1 VVDQGLEPWYNIAA
15 LQGTQAMNNRLTP
28 PRRILDFF
36 LVFVCLIVL
45 FPCLY
50 FPYAASRPDL
60 GFTLPDANWKA
71 VVNQPCKYRPEQCL
85 ETGDQV
91 LRIADYDHQRFLRTR
106 RISLSSLFD
115 SHGEARV
122 ELIRNG
128 QRLVRTIKIVGG
140 RLQLTVLVFVVL
152 YPLIFWLMGTIAA
165 IFLRPRDERWLI
177 LILFSYL
184 TALWIAAGQG
194 NRAAGSVI
202 VFHALVWFFLPVAVH
217 LHTVLPVTLFRG
229 RFRTALLAIL
239 YGTALVLAVLDY
251 QLRVPFTLTVSFAIA
266 GVLLSILLLLL
277 RLVLPVDPAARVA
290 VRIMVYGLLLG
301 LGPFLFF
308 HGVFRLFF
316 YHMLIEGRNLAWFE
330 NFMEGISLISM
341 PILPMAYIYAIYKHH
356 FEALEFRANRLLGI
370 YSFSAILI
378 AIYTLTFFVLS
389 GRWKT
394 VPGDFL
400 ATALF
405 VTLVFVA
412 MTPLLRDHFQRF
424 VDRHVFGI
432 KHTAQDVIGIV
443 SSRIPSAFDREVLA
457 RVVANEILP
466 TLLIR
471 QSALYLFGEGRKETL
486 YEQALPFGE
495 SEPTEAELLAFLDSC
510 GRYLRPLEGDRSP
523 RAWVRLVIPL
533 IVQAQPIGVW
543 LIGRRDPDDFFP
555 ASDIELLK
563 TVANQIAP
571 MAENVRL
578 YEKAQQEIAQ
588 RKAAEEE
595 IRRSED
601 RFRTLFEATLEGI
614 AVVRNG
620 VILEVNSA
628 LLAIFGFQ
636 PEEIIGR
643 PLAELVADEVDLE
656 GVPRESLGF
665 KSDRSSVNIEV
676 AGKRYVFQGEEVSV
690 VAIRDIAQRK
700 RDEAENKMLQRQLL
714 HSQKMEAIGRLS
726 AGVAHDFNNCL
737 LAIFGYSDL
746 LVERYG
752 DDAFLAR
759 NLTGIKEAG
768 QRAAALTKQLLA
780 FARRQP
786 METRV
791 MSLNLVISELEK
803 MLQRLLGEDIQLVTQ
818 LQPELAKVKIDPGQM
833 EQVIV
838 NLAVNARHAMPVG
851 GRLTLRTLSL
861 DVRDGGPA
869 PHANV
874 PPGSYVLLTVTDTG
888 TGMDPVTQARVFE
901 PFFSTKGE
909 GTGLGLSTA
918 YGIVRQSG
926 GHIFVNSAPGEGAC
940 FSLYLPVTRETEVV
954 RGGALAGLS
963 DRGSETIL
971 LVEDEDEVRTVL
983 NQILVS
989 KGYRVLQASS
999 GEEALILSRLHR
1011 GAVHLLLT
1019 DVTMPEMKGPELA
1032 QRLRAE
1038 RPQTRVVFMSG
1049 YNDEQLSDGGLASP
1063 VCLQKPFSPQVLGEA
1078 LRAVLDASAEL
1089 RAAG

>member
-1 VVDQGLEPWYNIAA
+1 
-15 LQGTQAMNNRLTP
+15 M
-28 PRRILDFF
+28 
-36 LVFVCLIVL
+36 
-45 FPCLY
+45 
-50 FPYAASRPDL
+50 S
-60 GFTLPDANWKA
+60 
-71 VVNQPCKYRPEQCL
+71 
-85 ETGDQV
+85 
-91 LRIADYDHQRFLRTR
+91 
-106 RISLSSLFD
+106 
-115 SHGEARV
+115 
-122 ELIRNG
+122 
-128 QRLVRTIKIVGG
+128 
-140 RLQLTVLVFVVL
+140 
-152 YPLIFWLMGTIAA
+152 
-165 IFLRPRDERWLI
+165 
-177 LILFSYL
+177 
-184 TALWIAAGQG
+184 
-194 NRAAGSVI
+194 
-202 VFHALVWFFLPVAVH
+202 
-217 LHTVLPVTLFRG
+217 
-229 RFRTALLAIL
+229 
-239 YGTALVLAVLDY
+239 
-251 QLRVPFTLTVSFAIA
+251 
-266 GVLLSILLLLL
+266 
-277 RLVLPVDPAARVA
+277 
-290 VRIMVYGLLLG
+290 
-301 LGPFLFF
+301 
-308 HGVFRLFF
+308 
-316 YHMLIEGRNLAWFE
+316 
-330 NFMEGISLISM
+330 
-341 PILPMAYIYAIYKHH
+341 YIYAIYKHH
-356 FEALEFRANRLLGI
+356 LEALEFRANRLLGI
-370 YSFSAILI
+370 YSFSALLF
-378 AIYTLTFFVLS
+378 ATYTMTFFFLS

-400 ATALF
+400 ATALV

-412 MTPLLRDHFQRF
+412 ATPLLRDRFQGF

-432 KHTAQDVIGIV
+432 KHKAEEVIGLV

-471 QSALYLFGEGRKETL
+471 QSALYLLEEGRKETL
-486 YEQALPFGE
+486 YEQAVPLGE
-495 SEPTEAELLAFLDSC
+495 PEPTVEELLGLLENG
-510 GRYLRPLEGDRSP
+510 GRYLGLREGARSP

-533 IVQAQPIGVW
+533 VVQAQPIGVW
-543 LIGRRDPDDFFP
+543 LIGRRDPDDYFP
-555 ASDIELLK
+555 ASDIELLS
-563 TVANQIAP
+563 TVGNQIAP

-588 RKAAEEE
+588 RKAAEDE
-595 IRRSED
+595 IRRSEE

-614 AVVRNG
+614 AIVRNG
-620 VILEVNSA
+620 VILEVNNA

-636 PEEIIGR
+636 PEEILGR
-643 PLAELVADEVDLE
+643 PLADLVAGEVDLA
-656 GVPRESLGF
+656 GVPRESRGF
-665 KSDRSSVNIEV
+665 KSDRSPVDIEV
-676 AGKRYVFQGEEVSV
+676 AGKRYLFQGEEVSV

-746 LVERYG
+746 LLERYG

-791 MSLNLVISELEK
+791 MSLNPVISELEK

-818 LQPELAKVKIDPGQM
+818 LHPELGKVKIDPGQM

-838 NLAVNARHAMPVG
+838 NLAVNARQAMPAG

-861 DVRDGGPA
+861 EVRDGGPA

-874 PPGSYVLLTVTDTG
+874 PPGSYVLMTVTDTG
-888 TGMDPVTQARVFE
+888 SGMDAVTQARVFE

-926 GHIFVNSAPGEGAC
+926 GGAC
-940 FSLYLPVTRETEVV
+940 FSLYLPVTREAEVV
-954 RGGALAGLS
+954 RGGPVAGSS

-1032 QRLRAE
+1032 QRLRTE

-1049 YNDEQLSDGGLASP
+1049 YNDEQLSDGGPSSP

-1078 LRAVLDASAEL
+1078 LRAALDAAAEL

>member
-1 VVDQGLEPWYNIAA
+1 MIK
-15 LQGTQAMNNRLTP
+15 RLTL
-28 PRRILDFF
+28 PRKTLDLF
-36 LVFVCLIVL
+36 LVLLCLVFL

-50 FPYAASRPDL
+50 FPYVSSRPEL
-60 GFTLPDANWKA
+60 GFDLTPDWK
-71 VVNQPCKYRPEQCL
+71 VVLISPCKYSPDHCL
-85 ETGDQV
+85 KPGDRV
-91 LRIADYDHQRFLRTR
+91 LRIEDYDLQRFLRAR
-106 RISLSSLFD
+106 RVSIPDLFGSD
-115 SHGEARV
+115 GEARV
-122 ELIRNG
+122 ELLRDG
-128 QRLVRTIKIVGG
+128 EHLVRNIKLDGG
-140 RLQLTVLVFVVL
+140 YLQFKYIIFIVL
-152 YPLIFWLMGTIAA
+152 YPLIFWLMGTIAV

-177 LILFSYL
+177 FVAFSYL
-184 TALWIAAGQG
+184 TALWIVTGMG
-194 NRAAGSVI
+194 MRAAGSAVI
-202 VFHALVWFFLPVAVH
+202 FHAVIWFFLPLAVH
-217 LHTVLPVTLFRG
+217 LHTVLPDRLFRG
-229 RFRTALLAIL
+229 PARWILLGLL
-239 YGTALVLAVLDY
+239 YGAALVLSVLDL
-251 QLRVPFTLTVSFAIA
+251 QLRVPVIVSVWFTIA
-266 GVLLSILLLLL
+266 GVVASILLLFL
-277 RLVLPVDPAARVA
+277 RLFLPVDPAARVA
-290 VRIMVYGLLLG
+290 VRTMLYGVTLG
-301 LGPFLFF
+301 LGPFLLFNAVLLP
-308 HGVFRLFF
+308 VFQSMLVNGSNLLWF
-316 YHMLIEGRNLAWFE
+316 YPYMQV
-330 NFMEGISLISM
+330 ISLLCM
-341 PILPMAYIYAIYKHH
+341 PILPMSYIYAIYKHH
-356 FEALEFRANRLLGI
+356 LGALEFRANRLLGV
-370 YSFSAILI
+370 YSFSALLF
-378 AIYTLTFFVLS
+378 AAFTMTFFVLS
-389 GRWKT
+389 GRWNT

-400 ATALF
+400 ATTL
-405 VTLVFVA
+405 VLTLVFVA
-412 MTPLLRDHFQRF
+412 ATPLLRDRFQGF

-457 RVVANEILP
+457 RVIANEILP

-471 QSALYLFGEGRKETL
+471 QSALYLFEEGRKETL
-486 YEQALPFGE
+486 YEQAVPAGD
-495 SEPTEAELLAFLDSC
+495 SEPGVEELYALLQRG
-510 GRYLRPLEGDRSP
+510 GRYLLPRAGDQSP
-523 RAWVRLVIPL
+523 RSWVRLVIPL
-533 IVQAQPIGVW
+533 VVQAQPIGVW
-543 LIGRRDPDDFFP
+543 LIGRRDPDDYFP
-555 ASDIELLK
+555 ASDVELLS

-595 IRRSED
+595 IRRSEE

-614 AVVRNG
+614 AIVRNG
-620 VILEVNSA
+620 VILEVNNA
-628 LLAIFGFQ
+628 LLVIFGFQ
-636 PEEIIGR
+636 PEEILGR
-643 PLAELVADEVDLE
+643 PLADLVAGEVDLE
-656 GVPRESLGF
+656 GVPREGLGF

-676 AGKRYVFQGEEVSV
+676 AGKRYLFQGEEVSV

-746 LVERYG
+746 LLERYG

-803 MLQRLLGEDIQLVTQ
+803 MLQRLLGEDVQLVTQ
-818 LQPELAKVKIDPGQM
+818 LYPELGKVKIDPGQI

-838 NLAVNARHAMPVG
+838 NLAVNARHAMPAG

-888 TGMDPVTQARVFE
+888 SGMDAVTQARVFE

-954 RGGALAGLS
+954 RGGAVAGSS

-983 NQILVS
+983 NQILIS

-1011 GAVHLLLT
+1011 GVVHVLLT

-1038 RPQTRVVFMSG
+1038 RPQTRVLFMSG
-1049 YNDEQLSDGGLASP
+1049 YNDEQLSDGGPASP

-1078 LRAVLDASAEL
+1078 LRAALDV
-1089 RAAG
+1089 AADLPLAG

>member
-1 VVDQGLEPWYNIAA
+1 
-15 LQGTQAMNNRLTP
+15 MSNRLSP
-28 PRRILDFF
+28 PRRTLDVVLIL
-36 LVFVCLIVL
+36 VCLAVL

-50 FPYAASRPDL
+50 FPYAAFWPDL
-60 GFTLPDANWKA
+60 GFDLAESDWKV
-71 VVNQPCKYRPEQCL
+71 VVNAPCKYPPEHCL
-85 ETGDQV
+85 KMGDQV
-91 LRIADYDHQRFLRTR
+91 LRIADFDHARFSRSR
-106 RISLSSLFD
+106 RVSMASLFGRN
-115 SHGEARV
+115 GEARV
-122 ELIRNG
+122 ELIRDG
-128 QRLVRTIKIVGG
+128 KHLVRNIKLDGG
-140 RLQLTVLVFVVL
+140 HLQTKFLVFAL
-152 YPLIFWLMGTIAA
+152 SYPVIFWLMGTIAV
-165 IFLRPRDERWLI
+165 IFLRPRDERWLVFV
-177 LILFSYL
+177 LFGYL
-184 TALWIAAGQG
+184 TALWIGSGMAT
-194 NRAAGSVI
+194 RAAGSAV
-202 VFHALVWFFLPVAVH
+202 VFHAVIWFFLPLAFH
-217 LHTVLPVTLFRG
+217 LHTVLPN
-229 RFRTALLAIL
+229 RFFQGVVRLVLLAIL
-239 YGTALVLAVLDY
+239 YVSALVLAVLDF
-251 QLRVPFTLTVSFAIA
+251 QLRVPPRLPLWFTVA
-266 GVLLSILLLLL
+266 GVGLSIFLLFL
-277 RLVLPVDPAARVA
+277 RLALPGDPAVRVA
-290 VRIMVYGLLLG
+290 ARIMLYGVTLG
-301 LGPFLFF
+301 LGPFLVLN
-308 HGVFRLFF
+308 GVFNPIFQRL
-316 YHMLIEGRNLAWFE
+316 LINGRNLNWFYPY
-330 NFMEGISLISM
+330 MQGVALISM
-341 PILPMAYIYAIYKHH
+341 PILPMSYIYAIYKHH
-356 FEALEFRANRLLGI
+356 LGALEFRANRLLGI
-370 YSFSAILI
+370 YSFSALLF
-378 AIYTLTFFVLS
+378 AIFTMTFFFLS
-389 GRWKT
+389 GRWNT

-400 ATALF
+400 ATTL
-405 VTLVFVA
+405 VLTLVFIA
-412 MTPLLRDHFQRF
+412 ATPLLRDRFQGF

-443 SSRIPSAFDREVLA
+443 SSRIPNAFDREVLA

-471 QSALYLFGEGRKETL
+471 QSALYLFGDGTKETL
-486 YEQALPFGE
+486 YEQAVPFGE
-495 SEPTEAELLAFLDSC
+495 PEPAVEELLDLLPSY
-510 GRYLRPLEGDRSP
+510 GRYLRPREGDQSP

-543 LIGRRDPDDFFP
+543 LLGRRDPDDYFP
-555 ASDIELLK
+555 ASDIQLLS

-578 YEKAQQEIAQ
+578 YEKAQQELAQ

-614 AVVRNG
+614 AIVRNG
-620 VILEVNSA
+620 VVLEVNNA
-628 LLAIFGFQ
+628 LLTIFGFQ
-636 PEEIIGR
+636 PGEILGR
-643 PLAELVADEVDLE
+643 PLADLVAGEVDLE
-656 GVPRESLGF
+656 GVPREGLGF
-665 KSDRSSVNIEV
+665 KSDHSSVNIEV
-676 AGKRYVFQGEEVSV
+676 AGKRYLFQGEEVSV

-746 LVERYG
+746 LLERYG
-752 DDAFLAR
+752 EDAFLAR

-786 METRV
+786 MEARV

-818 LQPELAKVKIDPGQM
+818 LHPELGKVKIDPGQI

-838 NLAVNARHAMPVG
+838 NLAVNARHAMPSG

-874 PPGSYVLLTVTDTG
+874 PAGSYVLLTVTDTG
-888 TGMDPVTQARVFE
+888 SGMDIVTQARVFE

-940 FSLYLPVTRETEVV
+940 FSLYLPVTHETEVV
-954 RGGALAGLS
+954 RGGAVAGSS

-1011 GAVHLLLT
+1011 GVVHVLLT

-1049 YNDEQLSDGGLASP
+1049 YNDELLSDGGPASP

-1078 LRAVLDASAEL
+1078 LRAAIDVSSDLPV
-1089 RAAG
+1089 AG

>member
-1 VVDQGLEPWYNIAA
+1 MLDVV
-15 LQGTQAMNNRLTP
+15 
-28 PRRILDFF
+28 
-36 LVFVCLIVL
+36 LVLVCLSVL

-50 FPYAASRPDL
+50 FPYAAFRPDL
-60 GFTLPDANWKA
+60 GFDLAESDWK
-71 VVNQPCKYRPEQCL
+71 VVVTAPCKHPPEQCL
-85 ETGDQV
+85 KMGDQI
-91 LRIADYDHQRFLRTR
+91 LRIADFDHARFSRSR
-106 RISLSSLFD
+106 RVSMASLFG
-115 SHGEARV
+115 SNGEARV
-122 ELIRNG
+122 ELIRDG
-128 QRLVRTIKIVGG
+128 RHLVRNIKLDGG
-140 RLQLTVLVFVVL
+140 HLQTKFLVFAL
-152 YPLIFWLMGTIAA
+152 SYPLIFWLMGTIAV
-165 IFLRPRDERWLI
+165 IFLRPRDERWLVFV
-177 LILFSYL
+177 LFSYL
-184 TALWIAAGQG
+184 TALWIVSGMAT
-194 NRAAGSVI
+194 RAAGSAV
-202 VFHALVWFFLPVAVH
+202 VFHAVIWFFLPFAVH
-217 LHTVLPVTLFRG
+217 LHTVLPDRFFRG
-229 RFRTALLAIL
+229 RIRLVLLAIL
-239 YGTALVLAVLDY
+239 YCLALVLAVLDF
-251 QLRVPFTLTVSFAIA
+251 QLRVPSRLPLWFTVA
-266 GVLLSILLLLL
+266 GVGLSILLLLL
-277 RLVLPVDPAARVA
+277 RLVLPGVPAVRVAAR
-290 VRIMVYGLLLG
+290 IMLYGVTLG
-301 LGPFLFF
+301 LGPFLVLN
-308 HGVFRLFF
+308 GVFNPVFQRL
-316 YHMLIEGRNLAWFE
+316 LINGRNLVWFYPY
-330 NFMEGISLISM
+330 MQGVALISM
-341 PILPMAYIYAIYKHH
+341 PILPMSYIYAIYKHH
-356 FEALEFRANRLLGI
+356 LGALEFRANRLLGI
-370 YSFSAILI
+370 YSFSALLF
-378 AIYTLTFFVLS
+378 AVFTMTFFFLS
-389 GRWKT
+389 GRWNT

-400 ATALF
+400 ATAL
-405 VTLVFVA
+405 VLTLGFIA
-412 MTPLLRDHFQRF
+412 ATPLLRDRFQGF

-432 KHTAQDVIGIV
+432 KHTPQDVIGIV

-457 RVVANEILP
+457 RVIANEILP

-486 YEQALPFGE
+486 YEQAVPFGE
-495 SEPTEAELLAFLDSC
+495 PEPTVEELLDLLENG
-510 GRYLRPLEGDRSP
+510 GRYVLPREGDRSP

-543 LIGRRDPDDFFP
+543 LLGRRDPDDYFP
-555 ASDIELLK
+555 ASDVQLLS

-588 RKAAEEE
+588 RRAAEEE
-595 IRRSED
+595 IRRSEE

-614 AVVRNG
+614 AIVRNG
-620 VILEVNSA
+620 VILEVNNA
-628 LLAIFGFQ
+628 LLAIFGFRS
-636 PEEIIGR
+636 EEILGR
-643 PLAELVADEVDLE
+643 PLADLVAGEVDLE
-656 GVPRESLGF
+656 GVPRESLGA
-665 KSDRSSVNIEV
+665 KRDGSSVNIEV
-676 AGKRYVFQGEEVSV
+676 AGKRYLFQGEEVSV

-746 LVERYG
+746 LLERYG

-786 METRV
+786 MESRV
-791 MSLNLVISELEK
+791 MGLNPVISELEK

-818 LQPELAKVKIDPGQM
+818 LHPELGKVKIDPGQI

-838 NLAVNARHAMPVG
+838 NLAVNARHAMPTG

-861 DVRDGGPA
+861 EVRDGGPA

-888 TGMDPVTQARVFE
+888 SGMDAATQARVFE

-940 FSLYLPVTRETEVV
+940 FSLYLPVTREAEVV
-954 RGGALAGLS
+954 RGGAVAGSS

-1049 YNDEQLSDGGLASP
+1049 YNDEQLWDGGPASP

-1078 LRAVLDASAEL
+1078 LRAALDVAADL